1 MSLNCTVSSIQF
13 DNALLDEI
21 KKSSG
26 GDIQSKHFN
35 GIPLQ
40 LVLAFKTICCLPDDE
55 VNTRVIAE
63 WYQKM
68 FGVNIFGTSIS
79 RNVDQLYQY
88 GFIERILN
96 PHGSRRFSWIKLT
109 TKGRKLQKLFIGSTS
124 DWKDKPRIVVDRNL
138 KTAMRGV

>member
-1 MSLNCTVSSIQF
+1 MSLNCTVSSLQF

-26 GDIQSKHFN
+26 GDIKSKHFN

-40 LVLAFKTICCLPDDE
+40 LVLSFKTICCLPDDE

-68 FGVNIFGTSIS
+68 FGVNISGTSIS
-79 RNVDQLYQY
+79 RMIDQLFEY
-88 GFIERILN
+88 GF
-96 PHGSRRFSWIKLT
+96 
-109 TKGRKLQKLFIGSTS
+109 
-124 DWKDKPRIVVDRNL
+124 VD
-138 KTAMRGV
+138 